1 MDTGVPLA
9 AGGAERLSQRR
20 VFSLSSRSPF
30 RTMQFS
36 CGDRGLQ
43 TRAPPPPS
51 PPSPV
56 PPSPAIPVPLSSP
69 PPPAAATANPRIH
82 YCIMYRT
89 LKALIPSHVFFLQT
103 ESRAVNRCILG
114 RRQAGVTS
122 DCAIGPSFV
131 RSDAEC
137 QTEKLSLTLALPV
150 FLCFSRWFYSTV
162 ILTVL

>member
-20 VFSLSSRSPF
+20 VVSLSSRSPF
-30 RTMQFS
+30 RAMRFS
-36 CGDRGLQ
+36 CGGRGLQ
-43 TRAPPPPS
+43 TPPS
-51 PPSPV
+51 PRPPPSPV

-131 RSDAEC
+131 RSDAER

-150 FLCFSRWFYSTV
+150 FCVSHGGSKAR
-162 ILTVL
+162 

>member
-1 MDTGVPLA
+1 
-9 AGGAERLSQRR
+9 
-20 VFSLSSRSPF
+20 
-30 RTMQFS
+30 
-36 CGDRGLQ
+36 
-43 TRAPPPPS
+43 
-51 PPSPV
+51 
-56 PPSPAIPVPLSSP
+56 
-69 PPPAAATANPRIH
+69 
-82 YCIMYRT
+82 MYRT
-89 LKALIPSHVFFLQT
+89 LKSLIPSHVFFLQT

>member
-20 VFSLSSRSPF
+20 VVSLSSRSPF
-30 RTMQFS
+30 RAMRFS

-43 TRAPPPPS
+43 TRAPP

-89 LKALIPSHVFFLQT
+89 LKALIPACFFLQT
-103 ESRAVNRCILG
+103 ESRTVNRCILG

-137 QTEKLSLTLALPV
+137 QTEKLSLALALPV
-150 FLCFSRWFYSTV
+150 SLCFSRWFYSTV